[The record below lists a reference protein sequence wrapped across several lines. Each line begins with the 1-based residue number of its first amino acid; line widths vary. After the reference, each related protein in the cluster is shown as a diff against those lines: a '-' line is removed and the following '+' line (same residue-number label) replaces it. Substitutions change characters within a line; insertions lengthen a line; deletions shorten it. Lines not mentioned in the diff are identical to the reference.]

1 MHVRG
6 VPTALD
12 TPTPP
17 PDGRHAAGRG
27 LTPRKVGPPPMTPT
41 DNHTEQDLRRAA
53 DWAALLAWTTAPDAN
68 PVVLAGVIAA
78 VERLESDEHR

>member
-1 MHVRG
+1 
-6 VPTALD
+6 
-12 TPTPP
+12 
-17 PDGRHAAGRG
+17 
-27 LTPRKVGPPPMTPT
+27 MTPT